1 MAERKIGGEAS
12 TVGRDLDQPGRARS
26 LFMTGNKG
34 KVRRVLRQPGDKCD
48 SPGLP

>member
-1 MAERKIGGEAS
+1 MAGRKIGGEAS
-12 TVGRDLDQPGRARS
+12 TVGRDPDQTGRARN

-48 SPGLP
+48 SAGLP